1 MKNTVHT
8 EEDYGRI
15 AAWFGLYI
23 DGFRGAGGALPGPL
37 EFKRRHSGRVAE
49 NSALIAA
56 GLGLEAEEASL
67 ARAAG
72 LLHDAGRFTQFS
84 RYASFRDAD
93 SLDHG
98 LEGRRVLEQAAA
110 PLFAD
115 GRAFGRLLCAVQYH
129 NRKPEDIP
137 PGLPAG
143 EDSLLRLVRDAD
155 KLDIMGELIASVE
168 TDGFRGL
175 QELVPDIK
183 PVRALTPGVLA
194 AAARGETLSLKDLVT
209 LGDILVMVAGWFH
222 DLNYGPARKLA
233 AERGFLAGLRRQLPE
248 SAELAAFFSAVAGAA
263 ERPWREY
270 ELKAVL

>member
-1 MKNTVHT
+1 MKNTVFT
-8 EEDYGRI
+8 EEEYGRI

-37 EFKRRHSGRVAE
+37 EFKRGHSGRVAG

-56 GLGLEAEEASL
+56 GLGLAGAEVAL

-72 LLHDAGRFTQFS
+72 LLHDAGRFTQYT

-98 LEGRRVLEQAAA
+98 LEGRRVLAEKAA

-115 GRAFGRLLCAVQYH
+115 GKAFGRLLCAVQYH
-129 NRKPEDIP
+129 NRKPEDLP

-168 TDGFRGL
+168 NDGFRRL

-183 PVRALTPGVLA
+183 PERALTPGVLA
-194 AAARGETLSLKDLVT
+194 AAARGETLSIKNLFT

-222 DLNYGPARKLA
+222 DLNYGPARELA
-233 AERGFLAGLRRQLPE
+233 ARRGFLASLRRQLPE
-248 SAELAAFFSAVAGAA
+248 SAELAAFFSSVAGAA
-263 ERPWREY
+263 ARPGREY
-270 ELKAVL
+270 RLKAVL